1 MARSSHHMGASLNS
15 KECQR
20 RRYKMSSLY
29 FLKNDRFREINER
42 RIPHQL
48 VPISQI
54 LSVDKNIE
62 PIYVKKYG
70 SGNHWMIL
78 FQLVPIFPASIS
90 KDKKQSQ

>member
-1 MARSSHHMGASLNS
+1 
-15 KECQR
+15 
-20 RRYKMSSLY
+20 MSSLY

-62 PIYVKKYG
+62 PIYVKNMVQG
-70 SGNHWMIL
+70 TTG
-78 FQLVPIFPASIS
+78 
-90 KDKKQSQ
+90 